1 MRKFRKPPL
10 TSRRGFSLIELLVVI
25 AVIGVL
31 TSIISGVSGTAR
43 KSSRIKRIE
52 GQLAELQTLIDDY
65 KSEMGFFPPD
75 TQVMSGGVVQMAPNG
90 KPQVDAVFNPLF
102 YELTGTLVDIDN
114 GLYRS
119 VALPADT
126 AIDGQTTELYFNRE
140 GFNNTGRTEAELR
153 YSYVGFSEKQY
164 EEISPRDRSV
174 HLLEVPMPWPA
185 KFEDSNPNGSGAVNT
200 WRYNSSNPTK
210 NPASYDLWAEI
221 VDGTDEDGDP
231 IIRRIGN
238 WAGSQEE

>member
-1 MRKFRKPPL
+1 MRKVRKQSHNP
-10 TSRRGFSLIELLVVI
+10 RRGFSLIELLVVI

-31 TSIISGVSGTAR
+31 TSIISGISGTAR
-43 KSSRIKRIE
+43 KSSRVKRIE
-52 GQLAELQTLIDDY
+52 AQLNELATLIDDY

-75 TQVMSGGVVQMAPNG
+75 TQVLSGGVVQMAPNG
-90 KPQVDAVFNPLF
+90 KPQVDPVFNPLF

-119 VALPADT
+119 VALGVDS
-126 AIDGQTTELYFNRE
+126 AIDGQTAELYFNRE
-140 GFNNTGRTEAELR
+140 GFNNTGKTEAELR
-153 YSYVGFSEKQY
+153 FSYVGFDEDQY
-164 EEISPRDRSV
+164 AEISPRDRSI
-174 HLLEVPMPWPA
+174 HMLEVPMPWPA
-185 KFEDSNPNGSGAVNT
+185 KFEDANPNDSGTVNT
-200 WRYNSSNPTK
+200 WRYNSSNPRK

-238 WAGSQEE
+238 WADSQKE